1 MSSFEKIER
10 SDRNLYGP
18 RKLVLCGFSADA
30 QSKFKTLLEI
40 IGIRN
45 LPLVWATSEDADSTI
60 ADLLQLENDT
70 GAGSDSHMDRALIV
84 AGIAENELHQLMS
97 GCRDAGMKK
106 ALWAA
111 VTTTSETWT
120 VGRLLTE
127 LKAEQ
132 KAMAGRKLKK
142 NTRSGR

>member
-30 QSKFKTLLEI
+30 QSKFKTLLDM

-45 LPLVWATSEDADSTI
+45 LPVIWVTSENSDSII
-60 ADLLQLENDT
+60 ADLLQLDDDT
-70 GAGSDSHMDRALIV
+70 GAGLDSNMDRALIV
-84 AGIAENELHQLMS
+84 SGIAENELHQLMG

-111 VTTTSETWT
+111 VTPTSEQWT
-120 VGRLLTE
+120 IGDLLKE

-132 KAMAGRKLKK
+132 KAMAARKMKSNQK
-142 NTRSGR
+142 R